1 MKILWIDTETTGLNV
16 ERCDIIQ
23 IAGIIVING
32 KEQERFNFRCQPTN
46 YDTIEQQAL
55 DTCNL
60 TVEQLHTLPT
70 AQETYSKL
78 KQVLDKYIDRYDK
91 NDKFYL
97 AGQNVE
103 FDRQFLQS
111 FFEKMGDKYFMS
123 YVRHQT
129 VDLIHL
135 VTLLHSSGCINVAN
149 FKLETIANY
158 LCIEY
163 DKNLHN
169 AEVDIDLTRRCYCKL
184 AAAYIKFHDY
194 QEKQDVKTN

>member
-23 IAGIIVING
+23 IAGIIVIDG
-32 KEQERFNFRCQPTN
+32 KEVERFNFRCQPTN

-60 TVEQLHTLPT
+60 TVEQLRTLPT

-78 KQVLDKYIDRYDK
+78 KQVLDKYIDRYNK
-91 NDKFYL
+91 ADKFYL

-123 YVRHQT
+123 YVKHQT

-135 VTLLHSSGCINVAN
+135 MTILDSSGCISISN

-158 LCIEY
+158 LNIER
-163 DKNLHN
+163 DKNLHD
-169 AEVDIDLTRRCYCKL
+169 AEVDIDLTRKCYCKL

-194 QEKQDVKTN
+194 KESVDERKN